1 MVDFAAGWDSF
12 YVIVGA
18 AAGALIG
25 LQFVVIT
32 LIADRPPED
41 AAKAGAAFATPTIV
55 HFSVSLLL
63 CALMRV
69 PWPSLVYPTTGWGVV
84 GAGGLIYSG
93 VVAWRL
99 RKQTAYRPGFED
111 WAFHV
116 ALPAASYALLACGAL
131 AAGGSITAAQFAVA
145 ASTLLLLFIGIHNA
159 WDAVSYHV
167 FVNLSGA
174 RRESSDKE
182 SRRDEA
188 AGG

>member
-1 MVDFAAGWDSF
+1 MADFAAGWDSF
-12 YVIVGA
+12 YGIVGA
-18 AAGALIG
+18 ADGALIG

-41 AAKAGAAFATPTIV
+41 AANAGAAFATPTIV
-55 HFSVSLLL
+55 HFSMSLLL

-69 PWPSLVYPTTGWGVV
+69 PWPALVYPTASWGVV

-93 VVAWRL
+93 VVVSRM

-111 WAFHV
+111 WAFHF
-116 ALPAASYALLACGAL
+116 ALPAGSYALLAFGAL
-131 AAGGSITAAQFAVA
+131 TAFEHTVIAQFAVA
-145 ASTLLLLFIGIHNA
+145 ATTLLLLFIGIHNA

-167 FVNLSGA
+167 FESLSAAQGEKQ
-174 RRESSDKE
+174 ESK
-182 SRRDEA
+182 SRRDKT